1 MKEKV
6 LKIIRYILIL
16 ATVASA
22 LINNSDIDTKG
33 LILLLLIITLVQ
45 ISSFTFKNER
55 FKYVL
60 LMVDILLLT
69 PIAKTLNPAIF
80 TISAIVVMEIAFLEK
95 RVVAYLLFSLL
106 GIVNTYVLLNL
117 KSEVQTN
124 VYGLMS
130 MVFIVIVF
138 LLFIVFKEENDK
150 KIEAQELY
158 DRLRISEENLKKSNK
173 ELELY
178 ANSIEE
184 ITTLRERNRISREI
198 HDSVGHALSTIIIQ
212 LGAIEKLSSENQVVM
227 NMSSSLKSFTKESLD
242 TVRSAVKDLKP
253 DEYKNIDILIMI
265 DNLFNQHKK
274 MTGVEVIYSFSQN
287 RWKLD
292 EEQSTTIY
300 RAIQEFIGNSNKYS
314 KATKLYVTFIYNDDS
329 LTITLKDN
337 GVGTENIKL
346 GFGLSNMRERI
357 QELGGEMNVISK
369 INDGFTINIT
379 IPKLRKLKVLNENKN
394 RTIGE

>member
-379 IPKLRKLKVLNENKN
+379 IPKLRKLKVFNENKN